1 MGRHLSRG
9 GLLMPAFVKSRKRS
23 FEPSLSQP
31 WPLYLLLAFQFVCA
45 LVFVGELAT
54 EVFGLRT
61 TPIPYEWQE
70 LIQILASVGLISG
83 VVVTAF
89 YVRRSA
95 TRIETMGKQ
104 LDVATGQFESHL
116 GEMFASWDLSQSEQS
131 VAILAMKGF
140 SNAEVADMR
149 GTSVSTIKSQM
160 NSIYKKSGLA
170 NRQQLISFLVEELL
184 AEADARSSK

>member
-1 MGRHLSRG
+1 
-9 GLLMPAFVKSRKRS
+9 MPAFVKSQKRS
-23 FEPSLSQP
+23 YVPSLSQP

-95 TRIETMGKQ
+95 TRIMNMGKQ
-104 LDVATGQFESHL
+104 LDVAAGQFENHL

-140 SNAEVADMR
+140 SNAEVSDMR

-184 AEADARSSK
+184 AEADARTMK